1 MPYAIFEDGSH
12 QFRVREGDTIT
23 VDRRDGEPGSELVF
37 DKVFL
42 IAGDGAPTIGAPL
55 LAGARVIAKIVRE
68 FRDKKIVIQ
77 KFRRRKNMRRRN
89 GHRQYYTSVQI
100 TSIVGPPDRPR
111 SLLDPPR
118 SKTPIPLRPG
128 RDDRFSGPSPFASD
142 EPPLQSPTSTRS
154 HTIDTRP
161 CQSARFAPLQIRAGK
176 LTLGCNREG
185 RSTIVHATP
194 RSEGVRT
201 APGRRRGEDVF
212 LPVAIQGLT

>member
-37 DKVFL
+37 DKVLL

-55 LAGARVIAKIVRE
+55 LSGARVVAKIVRE

-100 TSIVGPPDRPR
+100 TSIVGP
-111 SLLDPPR
+111 
-118 SKTPIPLRPG
+118 
-128 RDDRFSGPSPFASD
+128 A
-142 EPPLQSPTSTRS
+142 
-154 HTIDTRP
+154 
-161 CQSARFAPLQIRAGK
+161 
-176 LTLGCNREG
+176 
-185 RSTIVHATP
+185 
-194 RSEGVRT
+194 
-201 APGRRRGEDVF
+201 
-212 LPVAIQGLT
+212 